1 MESPAATFLTKL
13 SSTGRATR
21 QKMREK
27 IQELYTKLENEKR
40 YHTPE
45 ESDMDK
51 RIQSTIDYYRKE
63 QQQQRDIR
71 ERKSNALEDERNA
84 KIAKAEEEFEIEM
97 QALLRKKETKIAKAD
112 ADYKKKVEQLEYHC
126 TNEVRRLDGLIN
138 DKETILF
145 NDKQKRKPKTLYN
158 AECILEQAKREYRSL
173 FMGDPV
179 PLPGDPEPVFQV
191 TSTPA
196 LKPVKTIA
204 KPSKQEIEEFIRN
217 DPEEME
223 LARMRED
230 TRRQIERDARD
241 RRLAEEAKREEDRK
255 LYEAERRMQE
265 EQEERRR
272 QERLEAQPQPPSN
285 TEVNS
290 RTDQEDDQEEI
301 EEDSDME
308 AQIAEAKAR
317 LYQQMKIRAS

>member
-1 MESPAATFLTKL
+1 MNDYLATL
-13 SSTGRATR
+13 SSTGRETR
-21 QKMREK
+21 SKMR
-27 IQELYTKLENEKR
+27 
-40 YHTPE
+40 
-45 ESDMDK
+45 
-51 RIQSTIDYYRKE
+51 
-63 QQQQRDIR
+63 
-71 ERKSNALEDERNA
+71 A
-84 KIAKAEEEFEIEM
+84 KIAELYNKVKTEEDFLNGQKYEKDKAIIDQAHKTIEYYNKEVSKQYDIKHTKEEECENAIREAEAIFERDLEELKRKRDAKIMKATTWRDNRLKQIDQEVTRLQGLIESKESIIENGASGKASKALHNAR
-97 QALLRKKETKIAKAD
+97 ALLS
-112 ADYKKKVEQLEYHC
+112 
-126 TNEVRRLDGLIN
+126 
-138 DKETILF
+138 
-145 NDKQKRKPKTLYN
+145 
-158 AECILEQAKREYRSL
+158 QAKDDYNYL
-173 FMGDPV
+173 FMGDPQ
-179 PLPGDPEPVFQV
+179 PLPGETVAVVKPVIV
-191 TSTPA
+191 KP
-196 LKPVKTIA
+196 KPVKTIA

-272 QERLEAQPQPPSN
+272 QERLQAGVNSCQAQPQPPSN
-285 TEVNS
+285 TKVNS
-290 RTDQEDDQEEI
+290 RTNQEDDQEEI